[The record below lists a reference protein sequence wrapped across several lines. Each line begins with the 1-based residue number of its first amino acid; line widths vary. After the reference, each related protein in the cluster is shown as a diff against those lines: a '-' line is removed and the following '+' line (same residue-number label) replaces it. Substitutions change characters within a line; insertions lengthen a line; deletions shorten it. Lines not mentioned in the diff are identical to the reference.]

1 MAKRNNEKLKIE
13 LEYKKEWC
21 LVILNF
27 MLEKSG
33 DTTLFLNQMKE
44 VVNETYDTGNYRG
57 MGYCYKDINE
67 WAKGLPVSDVQ
78 ELNILLKDKFGEDLQ
93 KQHEKDNTKIDS
105 IIKIG
110 RIANEDEYRLILNYV
125 DEISSNKFRM
135 QEVEVLNRLIVEFI
149 SR

>member
-1 MAKRNNEKLKIE
+1 MSKRNNEKLEVE
-13 LEYKKEWC
+13 LKYKKEWC
-21 LVILNF
+21 LTILNF
-27 MLEKSG
+27 MLEKYG
-33 DTTLFLNQMKE
+33 NTTLFLNQMKE
-44 VVNETYDTGNYRG
+44 VVNEIYNTRNYRG

-67 WAKGLPVSDVQ
+67 WAKSLPLSDVQ
-78 ELNILLKDKFGEDLQ
+78 KLDSALKDKFGEGLQ

-125 DEISSNKFRM
+125 DEISINKFRTK
-135 QEVEVLNRLIVEFI
+135 EAEILNRLIVEFI